1 MKDRTRRLE
10 LGKMLLDVAK
20 YLLTIVVIGGLVS
33 EKVGLDA
40 IILGF
45 LFTFGFI
52 GLGFQAIPPEEV
64 DRDQF

>member
-1 MKDRTRRLE
+1 
-10 LGKMLLDVAK
+10 MLLDVAK